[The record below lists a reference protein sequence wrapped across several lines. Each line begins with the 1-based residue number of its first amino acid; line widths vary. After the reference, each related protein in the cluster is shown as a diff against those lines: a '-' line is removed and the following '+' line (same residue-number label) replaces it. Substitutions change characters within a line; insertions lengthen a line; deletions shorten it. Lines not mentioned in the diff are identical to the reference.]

1 MENKSSMS
9 LEDKVTLDRLGR
21 YLEASEKLSKSSEAK
36 RYLDAGGNCLRQAMK
51 DGLKKTLIGLE
62 SAMEDMEA
70 YVKLTE
76 AFLASGVVRK
86 YLEAAEAFIESDEWE
101 DRGKLTLQ
109 YCLDF
114 SEELFENYLDLY
126 GNLKTDLGIGK
137 LKQSLNEV
145 RVFMDSEELETLKRM
160 LAEDSIG
167 EPDLT
172 LEQLIT
178 WVERVSEWET
188 RVGEIWQL
196 VSEFMNLFSGG

>member
-101 DRGKLTLQ
+101 DRGKLALQ

-167 EPDLT
+167 EPELT

>member
-51 DGLKKTLIGLE
+51 DGLKRTLIGLE

-101 DRGKLTLQ
+101 DRGKLALQ

-167 EPDLT
+167 EPELT

>member
-101 DRGKLTLQ
+101 DRGKPALQ

-196 VSEFMNLFSGG
+196 VSDFMNLFSGV

>member
-1 MENKSSMS
+1 MS

-101 DRGKLTLQ
+101 DRGKLALQ

-167 EPDLT
+167 EPELT